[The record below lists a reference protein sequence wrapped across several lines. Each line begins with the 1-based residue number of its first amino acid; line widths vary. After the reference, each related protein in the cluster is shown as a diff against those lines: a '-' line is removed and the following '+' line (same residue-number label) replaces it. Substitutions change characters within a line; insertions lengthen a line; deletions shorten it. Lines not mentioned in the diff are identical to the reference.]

1 MFSHVFP
8 KSHLLCNRYI
18 CVPVYKYSTVTKKMW
33 GNVGE
38 SDYDT
43 QTANVG
49 NVLSVLGAKVTKEG
63 LTIGMQNVILY
74 HRISYHLF
82 PSPFS
87 VYTEF
92 GSLVSQRITWG

>member
-1 MFSHVFP
+1 MFSHLFP

-18 CVPVYKYSTVTKKMW
+18 CVPVYKYYTVTKKIW
-33 GNVGE
+33 GNEGE

-63 LTIGMQNVILY
+63 PDWY
-74 HRISYHLF
+74 AECD
-82 PSPFS
+82 P
-87 VYTEF
+87 
-92 GSLVSQRITWG
+92 VS